1 MKRIAKMMCLL
12 ALVALV
18 GTSCKKQEERISFKA
33 TLGELEFESE
43 DKLYLVGK
51 KFWFQAGDQVR
62 MFNVQKEVFGQSS
75 MGLFE
80 ANAEGLTTDFV
91 PVGSETDM
99 DVNRKDVFFAY
110 FPGESQMVS
119 PFMDNSGEIYGQ
131 YGQGHQVPNYVKFT
145 LENTQTYRTVGAE
158 DAIAI
163 PERAL
168 YAAAKNESAANINGA
183 DFTFDLIGGV
193 LTLKFYNNTSVDS
206 LFVDQITVRDKDRFL
221 TGDVWM
227 RIDRVDPAHLARL
240 FKLYNPESQS
250 YMREL
255 ANYIEY
261 VGYRVPGLDEGNTN
275 LSNTI
280 TLNCP
285 SVKLGKTKETATQFV
300 LGVRPLG
307 LAKGMVIDV
316 YMNDGN
322 GSTYHY
328 QKDTNVDCTIAP
340 AMIRNISPLKMTN
353 TNTALVP

>member
-1 MKRIAKMMCLL
+1 MKRIAKMMCLV

-33 TLGELEFESE
+33 TLGELESE

-91 PVGSETDM
+91 PVGGSTEMTPQK
-99 DVNRKDVFFAY
+99 KDVFFAY
-110 FPGESQMVS
+110 FPGEEDMVS
-119 PFMDNSGEIYGQ
+119 PFMDNNGEIYGQ
-131 YGQGHQVPNYVKFT
+131 YGTGHQVPNYVKFT
-145 LENTQTYRTVGAE
+145 LKNEQDYRTVGVENAV
-158 DAIAI
+158 AI
-163 PERAL
+163 PAQAL

-206 LFVDQITVRDKDRFL
+206 LFVDSIRVKDKDRFL

-227 RIDRVDPAHLARL
+227 RVDRVDPAHLARL

-261 VGYRVPGLDEGNTN
+261 VGYRVPGYHEGNTN
-275 LSNTI
+275 LSESI
-280 TLNCP
+280 KLNCP
-285 SVKLGKTKETATQFV
+285 SVLLGKTKETATQFV

-316 YMNDGN
+316 YMNDGHN
-322 GSTYHY
+322 GTYHY

-340 AMIRNISPLKMTN
+340 AMIRNINPLKITDA
-353 TNTALVP
+353 TLIP